1 MTSNVAFE
9 RSFADL
15 LNGYEF
21 SVVRPSDW
29 HKLAKQV
36 VPFLVADT
44 QLYKRLCPSVSLLV
58 RWSVG
63 PSVPRSVRGHKS
75 KRGKTSILDGFCVWM
90 WGVGGGWTP
99 LPTRPQQYCDPASL
113 V

>member
-58 RWSVG
+58 RWYVG
-63 PSVPRSVRGHKS
+63 LLVR
-75 KRGKTSILDGFCVWM
+75 W
-90 WGVGGGWTP
+90 
-99 LPTRPQQYCDPASL
+99 SL
-113 V
+113 VRPWTQVKKRANEHFRWFLCMDVGCEWGLDAPVHLSATIL